1 MEKEDTLFSKTSD
14 EKYYLQL
21 YKIFKSEIDS
31 GKLQPNSK
39 LPSVRQT
46 AMKYKVNMNTVLQA
60 YNFLEKNGLI
70 EKIPGKGC
78 FIRKN
83 SDFTMNIKMQPIMDN
98 FRYGQE
104 RVGDIINFSNGTP
117 PAEYF
122 PSEIYKKLAK
132 QIMDECGSELFEYQ
146 NVQGLESL
154 RVILSEELEKDD
166 IFVTEDD
173 ILITSG
179 TQQALDIVLNIFN
192 SSTKLTVAL
201 SDPTYPNA
209 LNIISRNC
217 NVKGFDLKGDGWDLE
232 EFEKVLKSEKINLVY
247 EVFNFQNPTGI
258 KWSNEKKKKLLD
270 LAIKYNFYIIE
281 DDTFS
286 DFYYEGEK
294 PSTLK
299 SFDKTG
305 QERVIYIRT
314 YSKTI
319 MPGISSALMI
329 APRGFMEK
337 AVLVKYGLDTTSS
350 GLNQRILE
358 HFIKDGYLE
367 EHISYVKTIF
377 KEKYN
382 YMLGLL
388 REVPYLQIMHVPTGG
403 FFIWVLL
410 AEHIDGEKFYRYCR
424 ERGVA
429 VLPGSVFYNDKRAAC
444 KIRLT
449 FVSGT
454 LEQIKQGVDV
464 IKDILIHCKHPEQ
477 K

>member
-1 MEKEDTLFSKTSD
+1 MLKSDMLFSKSSD

-21 YKIFKSEIDS
+21 FKIFKAEIDEGRLLS
-31 GKLQPNSK
+31 GSK

-60 YNFLEKNGLI
+60 YNLLEKNGLI
-70 EKIPGKGC
+70 EKVPGKGC
-78 FIRKN
+78 FIKEG
-83 SDFTMNIKMQPIMDN
+83 SDFTLDIKVHPILEN

-104 RVGDIINFSNGTP
+104 RVGESVNFSNGTP

-122 PSEIYKKLAK
+122 PASIYKELAREV
-132 QIMDECGSELFEYQ
+132 IEECGAEIFEYQ

-154 RVILSEELEKDD
+154 RVVLSEELEKDD

-179 TQQALDIVLNIFN
+179 TQQALDIVLNLFH
-192 SSTKLTVAL
+192 SSSGLTIAL

-209 LNIISRNC
+209 LNLFTNMCKI
-217 NVKGFDLKGDGWDLE
+217 KGFDLKNDGWDMD
-232 EFEKVLKSEKINLVY
+232 EFEKILKTEKINLVY

-258 KWSNEKKKKLLD
+258 KWSEEKKKKLLE
-270 LAIKYNFYIIE
+270 LAAKYDFYIIE

-286 DFYYEGEK
+286 EFYYEGEK

-305 QERVIYIRT
+305 SERVIYIRT

-319 MPGISSALMI
+319 MPGISTALMV
-329 APRGFMEK
+329 APRKFMEK
-337 AVLVKYGLDTTSS
+337 AVLIKYSLDPTAS

-358 HFIKDGYLE
+358 YFIREGYLS
-367 EHISYVKTIF
+367 EHISYIKSAF

-382 YMLGLL
+382 YMLNLL

-403 FFIWVLL
+403 FFIWILL
-410 AEHIDGEKFYRYCR
+410 AEHIDGEKFYKYCR
-424 ERGVA
+424 ERGVY
-429 VLPGSVFYNDKRAAC
+429 VLPGSVFYNDRRAAC

-449 FVSGT
+449 FVSSS
-454 LEQIKQGVDV
+454 LEEIKKGVDV
-464 IKDILIHCKHPEQ
+464 IKDILIHCKHPE
-477 K
+477 

>member
-1 MEKEDTLFSKTSD
+1 MAKGDKLFSKTSE

-21 YKIFKSEIDS
+21 YKIFKLEIDL

-46 AMKYKVNMNTVLQA
+46 AMKYKVNINTVLQA
-60 YNFLEKNGLI
+60 YNLLEKNGLI
-70 EKIPGKGC
+70 EKIAGKGC
-78 FIRKN
+78 FIKKN
-83 SDFTMNIKMQPIMDN
+83 SDFSLNDKIQPIMEN

-104 RVGDIINFSNGTP
+104 QTKDYIYFSNGTP
-117 PAEYF
+117 PAEFF
-122 PSEIYKKLAK
+122 PWKIYKKLAID
-132 QIMDECGSELFEYQ
+132 IMEECGSELFEYQ
-146 NVQGLESL
+146 SVQGLESL
-154 RVILSEELEKDD
+154 RVVLSEELEKDD

-173 ILITSG
+173 IMITSG
-179 TQQALDIVLNIFN
+179 TQQALDTVLNIFK
-192 SSTKLTVAL
+192 SSVKLTVAV

-209 LNIISRNC
+209 LNLISRNC
-217 NVKGFDLKGDGWDLE
+217 NVKTFDLKGDGWDLA
-232 EFEKVLKSEKINLVY
+232 EFEKVLKEEKINLVY

-258 KWSNEKKKKLLD
+258 KWSDEKKKKLLE
-270 LAIKYNFYIIE
+270 LAVKYDFYIIE

-294 PSTLK
+294 PAVLK
-299 SFDKTG
+299 SFDKAG
-305 QERVIYIRT
+305 QERVIYIKT

-319 MPGISSALMI
+319 MPGISTAVMVT
-329 APRGFMEK
+329 PRGFMEK

-367 EHISYVKTIF
+367 EHISQVKKIF
-377 KEKYN
+377 KEKYD
-382 YMLGLL
+382 YMLKLL

-403 FFIWVLL
+403 FFIWILL

-424 ERGVA
+424 ERGVL

-454 LEQIKQGVDV
+454 LEEIKQGVEV
-464 IKDILIHCKHPEQ
+464 IKDILIHCKHP

>member
-1 MEKEDTLFSKTSD
+1 MAKKDTLLNKTSD

-31 GKLQPNSK
+31 GKMKPDSK
-39 LPSVRQT
+39 LPSVRQA

-60 YNFLEKNGLI
+60 YNLLEKNGLI

-78 FIRKN
+78 FIRKS
-83 SDFTMNIKMQPIMDN
+83 SDFSLNIKMQPIMDIY
-98 FRYGQE
+98 RYGQE
-104 RVGDIINFSNGTP
+104 QTEKIINFSNGTP

-122 PSEIYKKLAK
+122 PAEIYKKLA
-132 QIMDECGSELFEYQ
+132 DEVMEKYGAELFEYQ
-146 NVQGLESL
+146 NVQGVESL
-154 RVILSEELEKDD
+154 RVVLSEELEKDD

-173 ILITSG
+173 ILVTSG
-179 TQQALDIVLNIFN
+179 TQHAIDIILNLFY
-192 SSTKLTVAL
+192 SSSKLTAAV

-209 LNIISRNC
+209 LSLISRHC
-217 NVKGFDLKGDGWDLE
+217 NVKTFEVKENGWDLD
-232 EFEKVLKSEKINLVY
+232 EFEKVLKTEKINLVY

-258 KWSNEKKKKLLD
+258 KWSTEKKKKLLE
-270 LAIKYNFYIIE
+270 LAEKYDFYIIE

-286 DFYYEGEK
+286 EFYYEGEK
-294 PSTLK
+294 PETLK
-299 SFDKTG
+299 SLDKTVH
-305 QERVIYIRT
+305 ERVIYIKT
-314 YSKTI
+314 YSKII
-319 MPGISSALMI
+319 MPGIAVAIMI
-329 APRGFMEK
+329 APKIFMEK
-337 AVLVKYGLDTTSS
+337 AVLMKYSLDTTCL
-350 GLNQRILE
+350 GLNQKVLE

-367 EHISYVKTIF
+367 KHISDVKAIF
-377 KEKYN
+377 KEKYH

-388 REVPYLQIMHVPTGG
+388 REVPYLQIMSVPTGG

-424 ERGVA
+424 ERGVS

-454 LEQIKQGVDV
+454 LEEIKQGIDI
-464 IKDILIHCKHPEQ
+464 IKDILIHCKHP

>member
-1 MEKEDTLFSKTSD
+1 MQNRDNIFDKKSE
-14 EKYYLQL
+14 EKYYQQL
-21 YKIFKSEIDS
+21 YKIFKSSIAT
-31 GKLQPNSK
+31 GKLAPGVK

-60 YNFLEKNGLI
+60 YNLLEKNGLI

-78 FIRKN
+78 FIKN
-83 SDFTMNIKMQPIMDN
+83 SSDFSLDDKVQPIMES

-104 RVGDIINFSNGTP
+104 KVDKTINFSNGTP
-117 PAEYF
+117 PSEFFPVSAYKEIAKKVIDKYGAE
-122 PSEIYKKLAK
+122 I
-132 QIMDECGSELFEYQ
+132 FEYQ

-154 RVILSEELEKDD
+154 RNVLAEELEKDD
-166 IFVTEDD
+166 IFVTEKD

-179 TQQALDIVLNIFN
+179 TQQALSIILNIFHSN
-192 SSTKLTVAL
+192 SGITIAL

-209 LNIISRNC
+209 LNLFSSQC
-217 NVKGFDLKGDGWDLE
+217 NIKGFDLKDDGWDME
-232 EFEKVLKSEKINLVY
+232 EFEKMLQKEKINLVY

-258 KWSNEKKKKLLD
+258 KWSDEKRKKLLE
-270 LAIKYNFYIIE
+270 LAIKYDFYIIE

-286 DFYYEGEK
+286 EFFYDDEK
-294 PSTLK
+294 PTPLK
-299 SFDKTG
+299 SLDKIG

-319 MPGISSALMI
+319 MPGIGI
-329 APRGFMEK
+329 AMMAVPKSFMEK
-337 AVLVKYGLDTTSS
+337 AILVKYSLDTTTS
-350 GLNQRILE
+350 GLNQKILE
-358 HFIKDGYLE
+358 YFIKEKYLE
-367 EHISYVKTIF
+367 KHISKIKEIF

-382 YMLGLL
+382 YMLKLL
-388 REVPYLQIMHVPTGG
+388 KEVPYLQIMHVSTGG
-403 FFIWVLL
+403 FFIWILL

-424 ERGVA
+424 ERGVQ
-429 VLPGSVFYNDKRAAC
+429 VLPGSVFYTDKRAEC

-454 LEQIKQGVDV
+454 LDEIRQGVEV
-464 IKDILIHCKHPEQ
+464 IKDILIHCKHP